1 MNQLNM
7 SKKLY
12 YTLTTKE
19 EMTEVTY
26 IEIHDSDSSSAG
38 SAKEKQDLRKDIEAS
53 YSCVLFILMTLH

>member
-1 MNQLNM
+1 M

-19 EMTEVTY
+19 EMTEVAY

-38 SAKEKQDLRKDIEAS
+38 NAEEKQDLRNEAS
-53 YSCVLFILMTLH
+53 YIC

>member
-1 MNQLNM
+1 M
-7 SKKLY
+7 SKKPY

-38 SAKEKQDLRKDIEAS
+38 SAEEKQDLRKEIEAS
-53 YSCVLFILMTLH
+53 YIC